1 MKRPPSTSCSANE
14 ARVPTARSQPGPDR
28 GGDRAGG
35 DRGRVHLVQRQHR
48 PSVRPELPAQGR
60 GAERREAR
68 EGQRGARGRIPR
80 GHRRGHPERPPPGG
94 RGRARDRDARP
105 QARQA
110 GRAAVR
116 GLNAVGASALGARA
130 QVRGAD
136 PGPRPSHVPGRRH
149 DPAAEHGGG
158 LARARGRALDLRA
171 GDPRRRPQL
180 DRGLRE
186 RDRGARAGHQHGH
199 PRARAVH
206 ALPAAGDGE
215 PLRPGHRAAEPL
227 PCAGRGGRR
236 GGARGRAAGA
246 LVRRHGD
253 HLRGHVARSRGAP
266 PDDRGEPGD
275 AVRRH
280 RVVPGADALPRAV
293 RGGVARPPAGRR
305 TAPAH
310 AAARERRPPG
320 RGAGVPADP
329 GARRGPREPVRG
341 GRGARRQPDHAARAA
356 RPPQGRRAH
365 PAADQVRRAV
375 PDGLQLPRLLLQPA
389 RHAPVLGGGRRHQRA
404 DSREARRRDAGEHP
418 RLDGVHPSGRRADG
432 QGPAGHPGAAVPP
445 YAVRRPGRRLQRPGG
460 LPGRPDGLPRQARD
474 GPALPAGLLERRL
487 RRRRQPRRGRP
498 GHAGP
503 DRRHLQVTRAR
514 HRPPGGRAVS
524 VFKAGVL
531 AITVIVLL
539 AYFGFT
545 FANPYELKA
554 LFRDV
559 ENLKVRSPVRIAGV
573 EVGKVTKVES
583 KEGGG
588 AAEVT
593 MELREDALPLHEDA
607 RLQIRSR
614 IFLEGN
620 FFVDIEPGS
629 PSGDELDDGS
639 TVPVTQTATTV
650 TLPDILDTLD
660 TDVRGDLQ
668 TFLHEYGTVALQG
681 GGARAFNRAV
691 PSFEP
696 AYRYGALTN
705 DALLGLDPERDIQ
718 RLLRGQQKTFAALS
732 ANPRTLRELVTDLNT
747 TAGAI
752 ASADTQLEAAIP
764 ALRDTLTVG
773 YPALGELN
781 AALPTLSA

>member
-1 MKRPPSTSCSANE
+1 M
-14 ARVPTARSQPGPDR
+14 
-28 GGDRAGG
+28 
-35 DRGRVHLVQRQHR
+35 
-48 PSVRPELPAQGR
+48 
-60 GAERREAR
+60 
-68 EGQRGARGRIPR
+68 
-80 GHRRGHPERPPPGG
+80 
-94 RGRARDRDARP
+94 
-105 QARQA
+105 
-110 GRAAVR
+110 
-116 GLNAVGASALGARA
+116 
-130 QVRGAD
+130 
-136 PGPRPSHVPGRRH
+136 
-149 DPAAEHGGG
+149 
-158 LARARGRALDLRA
+158 
-171 GDPRRRPQL
+171 
-180 DRGLRE
+180 
-186 RDRGARAGHQHGH
+186 
-199 PRARAVH
+199 
-206 ALPAAGDGE
+206 
-215 PLRPGHRAAEPL
+215 
-227 PCAGRGGRR
+227 
-236 GGARGRAAGA
+236 
-246 LVRRHGD
+246 
-253 HLRGHVARSRGAP
+253 
-266 PDDRGEPGD
+266 
-275 AVRRH
+275 
-280 RVVPGADALPRAV
+280 
-293 RGGVARPPAGRR
+293 
-305 TAPAH
+305 
-310 AAARERRPPG
+310 
-320 RGAGVPADP
+320 
-329 GARRGPREPVRG
+329 
-341 GRGARRQPDHAARAA
+341 
-356 RPPQGRRAH
+356 
-365 PAADQVRRAV
+365 
-375 PDGLQLPRLLLQPA
+375 
-389 RHAPVLGGGRRHQRA
+389 
-404 DSREARRRDAGEHP
+404 
-418 RLDGVHPSGRRADG
+418 
-432 QGPAGHPGAAVPP
+432 
-445 YAVRRPGRRLQRPGG
+445 
-460 LPGRPDGLPRQARD
+460 
-474 GPALPAGLLERRL
+474 
-487 RRRRQPRRGRP
+487 
-498 GHAGP
+498 
-503 DRRHLQVTRAR
+503 
-514 HRPPGGRAVS
+514 S

-545 FANPYELKA
+545 KANPFANPYELKA

-696 AYRYGALTN
+696 AYRYAALTN
-705 DALLGLDPERDIQ
+705 DALLGLEPERDIQ

-764 ALRDTLTVG
+764 ALRDTLKVG

-781 AALPTLSA
+781 AALPTLSTFSREALPGVRSSAPALAAATPWMRQARFLVQESELKGLAADLRQAVPNLVLLNTRLIPFLDQMRALSSCTNRVLVPWAEDEIPSIEEGNSGHSVREQINRSFVGLAGESRVNDANTPVFHVQGVAPFKLAAGEIEPGAPVNPNVPPPHRPDVPCETQEPPNLSAPGGPATLFGGTP